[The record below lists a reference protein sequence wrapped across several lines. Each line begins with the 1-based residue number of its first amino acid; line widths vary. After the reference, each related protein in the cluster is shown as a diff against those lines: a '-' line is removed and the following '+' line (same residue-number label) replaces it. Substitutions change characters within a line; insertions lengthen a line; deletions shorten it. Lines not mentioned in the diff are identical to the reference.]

1 MENTFS
7 RLESALAGRYRI
19 EREIGRGGMATV
31 YLADDVKHHR
41 PVALKVLHSE
51 LASTIGPDRFL
62 REVDVVAS
70 LNHPRIL
77 PLYDSG
83 DANGFLFFVMPY
95 VQGESLRVTMDR
107 EKQLRIDDA
116 LTIVRQVASALG
128 YAHAHGVVH
137 RDVKPENIML
147 HEGEAMVADFGI
159 ALVLSAANDR
169 ITERGY
175 VVGTPAYMS
184 PEQSLSESDVDARS
198 DIYSLA
204 CVLYEMLA
212 GEPPYTAPNAQ
223 ALLAKRLV
231 DPVPSLRRVRAAVPA
246 SVDVAALV
254 LAVLAMLALFRFKL
268 GLPKTLAASAVL
280 GAAR

>member
-1 MENTFS
+1 MDNTLS

-31 YLADDVKHHR
+31 YLADDVKHPRH
-41 PVALKVLHSE
+41 VALKVLHSE

-83 DANGFLFFVMPY
+83 EANGFLFFVMPY

-128 YAHAHGVVH
+128 YAHAHGIIH

-198 DIYSLA
+198 DVYSLA

-223 ALLAKRLV
+223 TLLAKRLV
-231 DPVPSLRRVRAAVPA
+231 DPVPSVRRLRAAVPTN
-246 SVDVAALV
+246 VDQALAKA
-254 LAVLAMLALFRFKL
+254 LAKTPAITNTPARPAITLRLSRRFQTK
-268 GLPKTLAASAVL
+268 
-280 GAAR
+280 